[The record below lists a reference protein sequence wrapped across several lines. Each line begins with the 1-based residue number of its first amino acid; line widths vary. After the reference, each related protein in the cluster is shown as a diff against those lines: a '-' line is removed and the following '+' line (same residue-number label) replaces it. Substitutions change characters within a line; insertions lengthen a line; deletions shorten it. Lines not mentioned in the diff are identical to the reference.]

1 MKGNGKKILIVEDD
15 RVAAEYL
22 REIIEDEGYNVVA
35 ITPFAQEAIALVDDL
50 KPDLIMMDIIL
61 RGKLTGCEAAVQ
73 IKQKHKNCKIIF
85 LTAHTE
91 KEMIDYATRSQA
103 DSYLIKPFRDEE
115 ILATITVILSQKRFK
130 QDEVAENINLE
141 QGFSFD
147 LINRLL
153 FRGDVQIP
161 LNEQKIKLLELL
173 VKNIDTTVSNKQ
185 ISYYVW
191 GEDKSDST
199 IRSLIYRTK
208 ESIGSDLIHNANGIG
223 YAMRSA

>member
-115 ILATITVILSQKRFK
+115 ILATIAVIFSKDISSQSNNK
-130 QDEVAENINLE
+130 QKVKLKY
-141 QGFSFD
+141 GFLFD
-147 LINRLL
+147 FDKRLL
-153 FRGDVQIP
+153 YKDGVHIP
-161 LNEQKIKLLELL
+161 LNEQKTKLLELL
-173 VKNIDTTVSNKQ
+173 AKNINTTVSNEQ
-185 ISYYVW
+185 ICHSIW
-191 GEDKSDST
+191 GEYKSDST

-208 ESIGSDLIHNANGIG
+208 ESIGIDLIYNINGIG
-223 YAMRSA
+223 YLLRSL